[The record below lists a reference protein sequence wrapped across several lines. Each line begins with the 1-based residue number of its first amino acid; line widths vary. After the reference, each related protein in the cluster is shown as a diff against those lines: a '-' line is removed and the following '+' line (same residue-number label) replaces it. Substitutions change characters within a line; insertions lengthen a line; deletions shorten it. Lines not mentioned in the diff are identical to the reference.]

1 MYGLRLLQFLL
12 SGREI
17 LRDERQET
25 HSLSAERQGK
35 GGGSNAEKLYAVR
48 EMHYGVPPWHKYA
61 ASDTFS
67 LQNLRGGRDMRERF
81 LTGYNDFVLP
91 FVFGMLFVLTY
102 CIIGMVR
109 IIAQLP
115 AADRKKFFLSLVTPA
130 TLIKNVKDIFLKC
143 LIHVD
148 LWKRNKLLG
157 YMHSSIAFGWF
168 MLILVGHIEV
178 FLYTSN
184 LGLRTIYYPIFFR
197 YFVAETESTMK
208 GALIFFLMDFFLLV
222 VLSGIILAIIKRVR
236 SRIFG
241 MRRTTNPSFLDLVGL
256 YSLWSIFP
264 LRLLAESFTA
274 GISGGSFLTKSLNY
288 VFTEFLSNDA
298 NMLPAWWAYSCALG
312 IFFCVLPFTRY
323 MHIPTEILLIPLRNA
338 GIRIV
343 NARKG
348 FAKAQV
354 YSCPS
359 CGLCIDACPMG
370 VMKSNIRDTTVY
382 LNRQIRRNNEARI
395 EEISDKCLLCGK
407 CTAVCPVGVE
417 GDKLRIAQRSRRRY
431 RLAPDYSN
439 IDSKMLSEGCNKFVI
454 NQNTFVSSVDKEKV
468 LYFAGCM
475 TALTPAIKK
484 ATASVLDKAG
494 TDYEIMDKDGG
505 LCCGR
510 PMLMAGRFEAAEE
523 LIRKN
528 TEIILNSG
536 ADLLLL
542 SCPICYKIFREK
554 YSLPG
559 IRVMHHTEYFWELM
573 NAGRLK
579 VAKDAY
585 RYVFHDPC
593 ELGRGC
599 GVYDEPRLVLSA
611 AGELVEAA
619 KIRKESICCGGSLGS
634 LTLSFEKRKAM
645 TENALNNLVSA
656 SPDRIVTACP
666 LCLDTFGRY
675 SDRPVEDIAQVLDRN
690 TLDAEAGAYRSKTI
704 K

>member
-1 MYGLRLLQFLL
+1 
-12 SGREI
+12 
-17 LRDERQET
+17 
-25 HSLSAERQGK
+25 
-35 GGGSNAEKLYAVR
+35 
-48 EMHYGVPPWHKYA
+48 
-61 ASDTFS
+61 
-67 LQNLRGGRDMRERF
+67 MRERF

-91 FVFGMLFVLTY
+91 FVCGMLFVLIY
-102 CIIGMVR
+102 CLVGMIR
-109 IIAQLP
+109 IIMQLP
-115 AADRKKFFLSLVTPA
+115 AQDRKRFFISLVTPKTMA
-130 TLIKNVKDIFLKC
+130 KNIKDIFLKC

-178 FLYTSN
+178 LLYTSN
-184 LGLRTIYYPIFFR
+184 LGAKALYYPIFFR

-208 GALIFFLMDFFLLV
+208 GSLIFFLMDFFLLI
-222 VLSGIILAIIKRVR
+222 VLSGIALAMIKRIR

-256 YSLWSIFP
+256 YSLWAIFP

-274 GISGGSFLTKSLNY
+274 DISGGSFLTKSLNY
-288 VFTEFLSNDA
+288 VFTEFLSNHA

-312 IFFCVLPFTRY
+312 VFFFVLPFSRY

-348 FAKAQV
+348 LAKAQV

-370 VMKSNIRDTTVY
+370 VLKGNIKDTTVY

-417 GDKLRIAQRSRRRY
+417 GDRLRIAQRSVRKY
-431 RLAPDYSN
+431 NFGPDYSN
-439 IDSKMLSEGCNKFVI
+439 IDSLKEAENCNKFVI
-454 NQNTFVSSVDKEKV
+454 NSNNVVSSSDNEKV

-475 TALTPAIKK
+475 TSLTPVIREK
-484 ATASVLDKAG
+484 TVSILEKAG
-494 TDYEIMDKDGG
+494 IEYEFMDKDGG

-510 PMLMAGRFEAAEE
+510 PMLMAGRLEQAAQLVE
-523 LIRKN
+523 KN
-528 TEIILNSG
+528 TEIIMNSG
-536 ADLLLL
+536 ADTLLL
-542 SCPICYKIFREK
+542 SCPICYRIFREN

-559 IRVMHHTEYFWELM
+559 IEVIHHTEYFERLVFS
-573 NAGRLK
+573 GRIRVSK
-579 VAKDAY
+579 GNTK
-585 RYVFHDPC
+585 YVFHDPC

-599 GVYDEPRLVLSA
+599 GVYEQPRNVISA

-619 KIRKESICCGGSLGS
+619 RNRKESICCGGSLGS
-634 LTLSFEKRKAM
+634 LTLGFDKRKAM
-645 TENALNNLVSA
+645 TENALANLTAA

-666 LCLDTFGRY
+666 LCMSTFGRY
-675 SDRPVEDIAQVLDRN
+675 SDRPVEDIAQVLDRCSVPGR
-690 TLDAEAGAYRSKTI
+690 L
-704 K
+704 

>member
-1 MYGLRLLQFLL
+1 
-12 SGREI
+12 
-17 LRDERQET
+17 
-25 HSLSAERQGK
+25 
-35 GGGSNAEKLYAVR
+35 
-48 EMHYGVPPWHKYA
+48 
-61 ASDTFS
+61 
-67 LQNLRGGRDMRERF
+67 MRERF

-91 FVFGMLFVLTY
+91 FVCGMLFVLIY
-102 CIIGMVR
+102 CFIGMVR

-130 TLIKNVKDIFLKC
+130 TLFKNVKDIFLKC

-148 LWKRNKLLG
+148 LWKRNKMLG

-184 LGLRTIYYPIFFR
+184 LGARAIYYPIFFR

-222 VLSGIILAIIKRVR
+222 VLSGIALAIIKRVR
-236 SRIFG
+236 SRLFG

-274 GISGGSFLTKSLNY
+274 NISGGSFLTKSLNY

-312 IFFCVLPFTRY
+312 IFFFVLPFTRY

-338 GIRIV
+338 GIKIV

-382 LNRQIRRNNEARI
+382 LNRQIRRNNEPRI

-431 RLAPDYSN
+431 RLSPDYSN
-439 IDSKMLSEGCNKFVI
+439 IDVSALSERCNKFVI
-454 NQNTFVSSVDKEKV
+454 NDNKNVSQTVSDKV
-468 LYFAGCM
+468 MYFAGCM
-475 TALTPAIKK
+475 TALTPVIIKS
-484 ATASVLDKAG
+484 TSSVLAKAG
-494 TDYEIMDKDGG
+494 ADFEIMDRDGG
-505 LCCGR
+505 ICCGR
-510 PMLMAGRFEAAEE
+510 PMLMAGRLDAAEE

-528 TEIILNSG
+528 TEIILDSG
-536 ADLLLL
+536 ANVLLL

-554 YSLPG
+554 YVLPG
-559 IRVMHHTEYFWELM
+559 VRIVHHTEYFWELISS
-573 NAGRLK
+573 GRLH
-579 VAKDAY
+579 VGKDTSK
-585 RYVFHDPC
+585 YVFHDPC

-599 GVYDEPRLVLSA
+599 GVYDEPRNVLAA

-619 KIRKESICCGGSLGS
+619 KNRRESICCGGSLGS
-634 LTLSFEKRKAM
+634 LTLNFEKRKAM
-645 TENALNNLVSA
+645 TENALNNLTAA

-666 LCLDTFGRY
+666 LCMNTFGLY
-675 SDRPVEDIAQVLDRN
+675 ADRPVEDIAQVLDRN
-690 TLDAEAGAYRSKTI
+690 TPGAGISVVKNKKRKN
-704 K
+704 